1 MKPNLQGMNRQELR
15 SYLLQHRTDVD
26 AISAYVSMISTETDW
41 VTCPALNS
49 PDDLDQYPA
58 FLEKVQREHPWQ
70 P

>member
-15 SYLLQHRTDVD
+15 
-26 AISAYVSMISTETDW
+26 AYVSMISVETDW
-41 VTCPALNS
+41 VTCPALSS